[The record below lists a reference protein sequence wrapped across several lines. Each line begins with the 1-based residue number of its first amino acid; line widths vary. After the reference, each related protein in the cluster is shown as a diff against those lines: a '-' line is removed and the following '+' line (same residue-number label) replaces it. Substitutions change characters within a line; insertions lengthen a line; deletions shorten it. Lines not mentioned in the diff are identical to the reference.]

1 MSLKDLYTAVQDQAQ
16 KGKLNLWE
24 LADKCGGI
32 SELVTHLP
40 FVQELSLYSGINITS
55 ISDGKFSVSGTGK
68 SALLDGITASVEFQG
83 DGDAMLPALTL
94 FSGKWSATTGGPLK
108 SADLFAAFGLT
119 STLSNPP
126 PWDLTLTAASFTDD
140 LAAKKLDLEIDGQLS
155 IAGTNLPFTLSD
167 KSGGWTIDAKTA
179 ATQSIDFTSLVT
191 ELFGKFGLELP
202 DHLPSFSLANLDFI
216 YDFAT
221 EAAIFTGAR
230 TQPTPLQLGNQ
241 THNVDTNLDLTVRTD
256 AHGKRSFAGYL
267 RGTITIGSAVFA
279 GAYDFGD
286 ATVLQASWDGAS
298 GTLGYEDLAAAH
310 GIEHALQVPGNM
322 ALPLTRATFEY
333 EVSKGRFLLGAD
345 SKFGEAFFVASN
357 ANKTWDF
364 AFGIL
369 IEPSQIPGFPNPT
382 VLQLDDT
389 MLVLSTVQD
398 DNFVVPTLPG
408 VHQPGMLGA
417 PPPRTF
423 PTIGTT
429 KMPLKPGVSLVALLE
444 LGNGNSNV
452 IVKNLR
458 GAVGR
463 SELLIQAS
471 VESLNQI
478 SFKSELDGSLAIA
491 GAGKDKLVLS
501 DVYVQLSESG
511 AAVSATVGGS
521 VLIPFNH
528 VTLQATGA
536 MSISETSMEAIFQL
550 KAQQDG
556 QPAAIPSPFGLAGVA
571 LDELDIE
578 VGVDFEPPGVDLGIE
593 GKFNIKGQQV
603 DANDFT
609 IVLDLEGEVPNPT
622 YLSTHLQSLT
632 IADAITALT
641 GETLSHAPPV
651 ITAVQGQ
658 DISMYWS
665 ESAGIVLPD
674 GTLSQGGFG
683 FNGILSIGGFTAHGS
698 LAVSAASGVSG
709 DAEMSPIQL
718 GKVFSLTGSGKGV
731 TVKQVQRADGDWEAM
746 AVPPQPGQKLTTRD
760 HQIIA
765 PGGATIAFNSQQSP
779 FLDVSA
785 KASLFNFINADV
797 EIEIRDDGFNWKQ
810 TESIGSLAKIEFDC
824 ALSKSGF
831 SCHDEFDFDLKGD
844 IGPFKILGIDFG
856 TLHLDIKFTADVT
869 VSIDANGFSLE
880 VSGSFEFEGDKLT
893 MPTLTIQEDFQSFA
907 QLPELILKQIED
919 EAETIFKKLFD
930 EANQLLQGAEKEA
943 EAIAA
948 DAEKE
953 AKQIASDAEAAAAK
967 VVATAN
973 QAYEAARQGVADAEA
988 EVKNIDAAA
997 AKVTA
1002 DAVTIVEGIEGKAAT
1017 EAKAIEGEAASV
1029 LSDAATA
1036 ITTIDTALAHE
1047 ISVIGDAATAVWN
1060 AAVLE
1065 ATTIENAI
1073 AGEVQSIL
1081 QWGTSVGDALVDA
1094 ANAFKDAVATEV
1106 SKIADEIAEKLKE
1119 AAEWLEHQAEAAWH
1133 AVSKY

>member
-1 MSLKDLYTAVQDQAQ
+1 MSLEELYSAVQALARG
-16 KGKLNLWE
+16 GKLNLWD
-24 LADKCGGI
+24 LADKCGGL

-40 FVQELSLYSGINITS
+40 FVQEFSLYSGLKITS

-68 SALLDGITASVEFQG
+68 SGLLDGITATIEFQG
-83 DGDAMLPALTL
+83 DGNAAVPQLTL
-94 FSGKWSATTGGPLK
+94 FSGKWSAAGGPLK
-108 SADLFAAFGLT
+108 SSELFAAFGLANA
-119 STLSNPP
+119 LSYPP
-126 PWDLTLTAASFTDD
+126 PWDLKLTAVSFTDD
-140 LAAKKLDLEIDGQLS
+140 LAAKKLDLEIGGQLS

-179 ATQSIDFTSLVT
+179 GTQSIDFTSLVT

-221 EAAIFTGAR
+221 EVAIFTGAS

-256 AHGKRSFAGYL
+256 AKGKRSFAGYL

-286 ATVLQASWDGAS
+286 ATVLKAAWNGAS

-310 GIEHALQVPGNM
+310 GIEHTLQVPGNM

-345 SKFGEAFFVASN
+345 SKYGEAFFVASN

-369 IEPSQIPGFPNPT
+369 IEPSQIPGFPNLE
-382 VLQLDDT
+382 VLQLNDT

-471 VESLNQI
+471 VQSLNQI
-478 SFKSELDGSLAIA
+478 SFMSELDGGLAIA
-491 GAGKDKLVLS
+491 GAGRDKLVLS
-501 DVYVQLSESG
+501 DVYVQLNESG

-536 MSISETSMEAIFQL
+536 MAISETSMEAIFQL

-556 QPAAIPSPFGLAGVA
+556 QPAAIPSPFGLAGVS

-622 YLSTHLQSLT
+622 YLSTHIQSLT

-641 GETLSHAPPV
+641 GQTVAGPPSV

-658 DISMYWS
+658 DIAMYWS

-698 LAVSAASGVSG
+698 LAVSTASGVSG

-718 GKVFSLTGSGKGV
+718 GNVFSLTGSGKGV
-731 TVKQVQRADGDWEAM
+731 TVKQVQIADGDWETM

-760 HQIIA
+760 YQIIA

-824 ALSKSGF
+824 ALSTSGF
-831 SCHDEFDFDLKGD
+831 SCHAEFDLNLTGD

-856 TLHLDIKFTADVT
+856 TLHLDIKFTADLTVT
-869 VSIDANGFSLE
+869 VDANGFSME

-893 MPTLTIQEDFQSFA
+893 MPTLTIHEDFQSFE

-930 EANQLLQGAEKEA
+930 KANQLLQGAEKEA

-948 DAEKE
+948 ATEEE
-953 AKQIASDAEAAAAK
+953 AKQIGAGAQVAAAA

-973 QAYEAARQGVADAEA
+973 QAYEAARAGVADAEA
-988 EVKNIDAAA
+988 EVKTIDAAA

-1002 DAVTIVEGIEGKAAT
+1002 DAVTIAQDISEKAAT
-1017 EAKAIEGEAASV
+1017 EATAIEA
-1029 LSDAATA
+1029 DAAKVLTDA
-1036 ITTIDTALAHE
+1036 DAVVTSIGTALTNEVTA
-1047 ISVIGDAATAVWN
+1047 IGDAATAVWN
-1060 AAVLE
+1060 AAVTE
-1065 ATTIENAI
+1065 AANIENAI
-1073 AGEVQSIL
+1073 AGDVKSIL
-1081 QWGTSVGDALVDA
+1081 QWGTNVGDALVADA
-1094 ANAFKDAVATEV
+1094 TAFAKQAAAEV
-1106 SKIADEIAEKLKE
+1106 EKIGEEIAEKLEE
-1119 AAEWLEHQAEAAWH
+1119 AAEWLEHQAEATWH

>member
-24 LADKCGGI
+24 LADKCGGL
-32 SELVTHLP
+32 SELVAHLP
-40 FVQELSLYSGINITS
+40 FVQEFSLYSGINVTS
-55 ISDGKFSVSGTGK
+55 ISDGNFSVSGTGK
-68 SALLDGITASVEFQG
+68 SGLLDGITASVEFQG
-83 DGDAMLPALTL
+83 DGDATLPELTL
-94 FSGKWSATTGGPLK
+94 FSGKWSAAGGPLK

-126 PWDLTLTAASFTDD
+126 PWDLTLTAGSFTDD
-140 LAAKKLDLEIDGQLS
+140 LGAKKLDLEIDGQLS

-167 KSGGWTIDAKTA
+167 KSGAWILDAKTDEGLA
-179 ATQSIDFTSLVT
+179 INFTAVVT
-191 ELFGKFGLELP
+191 EVFGKFGLDLP
-202 DHLPSFSLANLDFI
+202 DHLPSFSLGNLDFN

-221 EAAIFTGAR
+221 GAAMFSGVSTV
-230 TQPTPLQLGNQ
+230 PTPLQLGTQ
-241 THNVDTNLDLTVRTD
+241 THDVDTTLDLTVRVD
-256 AHGKRSFAGYL
+256 ANGKRSFAGYL
-267 RGTITIGSAVFA
+267 RGTIAIGTAVFA

-286 ATVLQASWDGAS
+286 ATVLKASWDGAS

-322 ALPLTRATFEY
+322 SLPLTRATFEY

-345 SKFGEAFFVASN
+345 SKYGEAFFVASN
-357 ANKTWDF
+357 ANTTWDF

-369 IEPSQIPGFPNPT
+369 IEPSQIPGFPNLE
-382 VLQLDDT
+382 VLQLNDT

-408 VHQPGMLGA
+408 VHQPGMLAA

-471 VESLNQI
+471 VESLSQI
-478 SFKSELDGSLAIA
+478 SFMSELDGSLAIA

-501 DVYVQLSESG
+501 DVYVQLNESG
-511 AAVSATVGGS
+511 AVVSATVGGS

-556 QPAAIPSPFGLAGVA
+556 QPAAIASPFGLAGVA

-622 YLSTHLQSLT
+622 YLSTHIQSLT

-641 GETLSHAPPV
+641 GQTVSAPSV
-651 ITAVQGQ
+651 ITSVRGQ

-698 LAVSAASGVSG
+698 LAVSTASGVSG

-731 TVKQVQRADGDWEAM
+731 TVKQVQTADGNWEAM
-746 AVPPQPGQKLTTRD
+746 AVPAQPGQKLTTRD
-760 HQIIA
+760 YQVIE
-765 PGGATIAFNSQQSP
+765 PGGATVAFNSKTSP
-779 FLDVSA
+779 YLDVSA
-785 KASLFNFINADV
+785 KASLFNFLNAEV

-810 TESIGSLAKIEFDC
+810 SESIGSIAKIEFDC
-824 ALSKSGF
+824 ALSSSGF
-831 SCHDEFDFDLKGD
+831 SCHDEFDINLAGD

-856 TLHLDIKFTADVT
+856 TLHLDIKFTADLT

-893 MPTLTIQEDFQSFA
+893 MPTLTIQEDFQSFE
-907 QLPELILKQIED
+907 QLPALILKQIED

-930 EANQLLQGAEKEA
+930 KANQLLQDAEKEA

-953 AKQIASDAEAAAAK
+953 AKQIAADAEVAAAA

-973 QAYEAARQGVADAEA
+973 QAYQAARQGVADAEA
-988 EVKNIDAAA
+988 EAKKIDAAGEQVVSDA
-997 AKVTA
+997 EQTAKDIA
-1002 DAVTIVEGIEGKAAT
+1002 SKAAA
-1017 EAKAIEGEAASV
+1017 EATAIEGDAATV

-1036 ITTIDTALAHE
+1036 VTDIDTALAHE

-1060 AAVLE
+1060 AAVTE
-1065 ATTIENAI
+1065 ATDIENAI
-1073 AGEVQSIL
+1073 AGDVKAIS
-1081 QWGTSVGDALVDA
+1081 QWGTSVGDALVAA
-1094 ANAFKDAVATEV
+1094 ANAFKDEVAAEV
-1106 SKIADEIAEKLKE
+1106 TKIGEEIAEKLKE
-1119 AAEWLEHQAEAAWH
+1119 AAEWLEHQAEATWH